1 MSSFLDDVRSQASVV
16 RSLAAAYRGDVHP
29 LVVRAA
35 ELIGRDPQQPLLV
48 VGMGSSLSAGR
59 ILSGVL
65 AERGRVVVLEDAG
78 ELLHYGLGA
87 ATRAGVIVAISQSGR
102 SFETVRAVEALRSQ
116 HPTPVVALVNDPS
129 SPLAAA
135 GDVVL
140 PLLAGTEAAIATKTY
155 LAAMTALLL
164 VVAEEAPGL
173 LDPADLAR
181 AADAIERLAG
191 DESIGRC
198 AAEHLGAAPALVI
211 VGRGPALGVA
221 AYGALTIK
229 EAAAI
234 PAEGMSGGAF
244 RHGPVE
250 LAETEV
256 GIVVLAPAGR
266 TTGLL
271 VGIARET
278 AERGAP
284 TWLITDT
291 AHAPAGRLPDA
302 LLVSPVLPDL
312 PEEVA
317 PLALA
322 VPLQLAADALAR
334 RLGRRAGVTTVATK
348 VTDRE

>member
-1 MSSFLDDVRSQASVV
+1 MSTFLADVRAQASVL
-16 RSLAAAYRGDVHP
+16 RSLVAAYRGDLHP

-35 ELIGRDPQQPLLV
+35 KLIWRRPDQPLLV

-59 ILSGVL
+59 ILPSLL
-65 AERGRVVVLEDAG
+65 AQRPRVVVLEDAG

-87 ATRAGVIVAISQSGR
+87 AARAGVIVAISQSGR
-102 SFETVRAVEALRSQ
+102 SFETVRAVEQLRARN
-116 HPTPVVALVNDPS
+116 PAPIVALVNDPT
-129 SPLAAA
+129 SPLAETA
-135 GDVVL
+135 DVVL
-140 PLLAGTEAAIATKTY
+140 PLLAGSEAAIASKTY
-155 LAAMTALLL
+155 LAAMAALLL
-164 VVAEEAPGL
+164 VVAEGTPAL
-173 LDPADLAR
+173 FDPADLDR
-181 AADAIERLAG
+181 AADAVAKLAA
-191 DESIGRC
+191 DESIGRRV
-198 AAEHLGAAPALVI
+198 AEHLAGARALVI

-250 LAETEV
+250 LTENEV
-256 GIVVLAPAGR
+256 GIVVLAPHGR
-266 TTGLL
+266 TTDLL

-284 TWLITDT
+284 TWLIADADHPPTGDT
-291 AHAPAGRLPDA
+291 PDA
-302 LLVSPVLPDL
+302 LLVSPILPSL

-322 VPLQLAADALAR
+322 VPLQLAAVALAR
-334 RLGRRAGVTTVATK
+334 QVGRRAGVTTIATK